1 MFKTEHWNHNFEL
14 DVSNSFGFIY
24 YVENKLNG
32 KKYIGKKQY
41 YSYKSGKKF
50 KESDWKTYTS
60 SSKHLNEDIKNFGI
74 ENFYFEILFE
84 CESRGDLTYA
94 ESNLQHKNNVLT
106 ERNEDGER
114 VWYNASIAA
123 IKFIPKPCHSIQTKL
138 KISKTKKKMY
148 DDGKLIPPSPKTR
161 DTLTEEEIQVMSN
174 RMKQMW
180 INDPKFGVQSYS
192 PERRLELS
200 KKYSG
205 ENNPMFGRKHSTETL
220 QLFSEQRTGFKQSEE
235 HIKKRVA
242 KNTGQKRTEE
252 FKQKQSE
259 RLKGIK
265 QPKEICQYCGKEMS
279 RSNFKK
285 YGHHYGKCIGN
296 TLNT

>member
-1 MFKTEHWNHNFEL
+1 MFKTEHWNHNFIL
-14 DVSNSFGFIY
+14 DVNNSFGFIY
-24 YVENKLNG
+24 YIENKLTG

-60 SSKHLNEDIKNFGI
+60 SSKYLNEDIENFGI
-74 ENFYFEILFE
+74 DNFYFEILFE

-138 KISKTKKKMY
+138 KMSKTKKKMY
-148 DDGKLIPPSPKTR
+148 DDGKLIPPSPRTK

-174 RMKQMW
+174 RMRQMW
-180 INDPKFGVQSYS
+180 INDPKFGVQTYS
-192 PERRLELS
+192 DERRLELS

-205 ENNPMFGRKHSTETL
+205 EHNPMFGRKHSEETL
-220 QLFSEQRTGFKQSEE
+220 QLFSEQRTGVKQSEE

-242 KNTGQKRTEE
+242 KNTGQRRTEE
-252 FKQKQSE
+252 FKQKQSMI
-259 RLKGIK
+259 LKGRK
-265 QPKEICQYCGKEMS
+265 QPTETCIYCGKSMS
-279 RSNFKK
+279 IGNFKK

-296 TLNT
+296 TLN